1 MSLLNAKSTLSIRV
15 SVFLTVKA
23 LSVTTNQTCTPLFN
37 HPFSFLRHI
46 RSLNPLLSVR
56 QPTLTLHP
64 PCFQLK
70 SVTYWHVV
78 RLSRRLIVRH
88 WPEEW
93 RATNSWKKATQVSGW
108 PIHAP
113 QPAQNLKFRF
123 ATEKAWNSRDPHETL
138 AERRCFT
145 RVPRP
150 NKSWGPTLWIASTPL
165 TVKRSYFSSE
175 NRLSKLEVQHEVRNR
190 NYAGSRI
197 GNQRNETFFS
207 GRTSIFVSTGSFV
220 GRTGKGIW
228 FRVHDQDQFQRTDF
242 SKLCVRSE
250 SHSSDLRE
258 AIFII
263 TIYWLDFL
271 LFLSQMEIRYWRKA
285 RNWRKF
291 GR

>member
-1 MSLLNAKSTLSIRV
+1 MSLLNAKSTSPIRV
-15 SVFLTVKA
+15 SVFLAVKA
-23 LSVTTNQTCTPLFN
+23 LSETTNQTCTPFSN
-37 HPFSFLRHI
+37 HSFSFLRHI
-46 RSLNPLLSVR
+46 RSLNPFVSVR

-64 PCFQLK
+64 LFSTERRDLLTRCLAFTKANCSPLTRRVTRYEQLK
-70 SVTYWHVV
+70 KSGAGLRMAY
-78 RLSRRLIVRH
+78 SRASTGTRSRIPFCHGESMKFERPLR
-88 WPEEW
+88 
-93 RATNSWKKATQVSGW
+93 NSG
-108 PIHAP
+108 
-113 QPAQNLKFRF
+113 
-123 ATEKAWNSRDPHETL
+123 
-138 AERRCFT
+138 ERGCFT

-150 NKSWGPTLWIASTPL
+150 NKSRGPTLWVASTPL

-175 NRLSKLEVQHEVRNR
+175 NRLSELEVLPEVRNR
-190 NYAGSRI
+190 DYAGSRI

-207 GRTSIFVSTGSFV
+207 GRTSIFVSTASFV

-263 TIYWLDFL
+263 TVYWLDFL

-291 GR
+291 GG